1 MPLLCNLH
9 LLEAK
14 NLRLAGELA
23 AQELG
28 LEQVDELVHAHQPLQ
43 YDLEAQQLADG
54 ILVQGHLQ
62 LTLECECV
70 RCLKPFQY
78 HLVLKRWACH
88 LPLQGEEKVLVV
100 NDCVD
105 LTPWLREDIL
115 LAYPQHPLCK
125 PKCSGLLIKQTGK
138 MKTPVGSETKKVSS
152 AWAALNKLKL

>member
-23 AQELG
+23 AQELS
-28 LEQVDELVHAHQPLQ
+28 LEQVDELIQATQPLQ
-43 YDLEAQQLADG
+43 YDLEAQKLADG
-54 ILVQGHLQ
+54 ILVQGQLQ
-62 LTLECECV
+62 ITLECECV
-70 RCLKPFQY
+70 RCLKPFEHY
-78 HLVLKRWACH
+78 LLLKRWACH

-105 LTPWLREDIL
+105 LTPWVREDIL

-125 PKCSGLLIKQTGK
+125 AKCRGLLKKQTGQ
-138 MKTPVGSETKKVSS
+138 MKTPAGSETKKASS